1 MANILYRG
9 FSTLNQSK
17 KFRLIEF
24 ELVKRDLINHFNI
37 RKGEKLMQPD
47 FGTIIWSLLF
57 EPMTDVVRNQIVD
70 DIKAIVNYDPR
81 IGVNSINLTELDYGL
96 QVEIELIYLQ
106 TDQSSNLVV
115 QFDRDSQSISAA

>member
-9 FSTLNQSK
+9 VSTLNQSK

-96 QVEIELIYLQ
+96 QVEIELVYLQ

>member
-96 QVEIELIYLQ
+96 QVEIELVYLQ

>member
-70 DIKAIVNYDPR
+70 DIKSIVNYDPR

-96 QVEIELIYLQ
+96 QVEIELVYLQ

>member
-24 ELVKRDLINHFNI
+24 DLVKRDLINHFNI

-96 QVEIELIYLQ
+96 QVEIELVYLQ

>member
-1 MANILYRG
+1 M
-9 FSTLNQSK
+9 
-17 KFRLIEF
+17 IEF

>member
-96 QVEIELIYLQ
+96 QVEIELVYLQ

-115 QFDRDSQSISAA
+115 QFDRDSQSISAS